1 MILFSNERVDDKP
14 SSTISY
20 IVDECNGI
28 GIISESPSQYLMFGI
43 VASLSSKSVP
53 K

>member
-1 MILFSNERVDDKP
+1 MTSFFNERVDDKP

-28 GIISESPSQYLMFGI
+28 ISELPSQYLMFGI
-43 VASLSSKSVP
+43 VVSLS
-53 K
+53 

>member
-1 MILFSNERVDDKP
+1 MISFSNERVDDKP

-28 GIISESPSQYLMFGI
+28 TSESTSQYLMFGI
-43 VASLSSKSVP
+43 VASLSLKSVP

>member
-1 MILFSNERVDDKP
+1 MILFSNEKVGDKP

-20 IVDECNGI
+20 IVDECN